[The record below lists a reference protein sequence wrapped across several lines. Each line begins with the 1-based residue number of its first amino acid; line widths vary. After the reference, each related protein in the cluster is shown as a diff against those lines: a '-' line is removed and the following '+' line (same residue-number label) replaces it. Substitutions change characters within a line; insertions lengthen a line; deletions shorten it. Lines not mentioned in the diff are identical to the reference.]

1 MTVKRIDG
9 WKCETII
16 DEYMKDAEFR
26 SEMRKANFIMSLTE
40 MFYRI
45 LNIFKGGQMPKK
57 TKKSDGGKMR
67 RKGKTKKSDSPEIKK
82 MALSKG
88 AAVQV
93 PDQIIIHAMG
103 EYIGGVHAVDFLKN
117 IGLSAH
123 AFVTPDG
130 KIIRSRHDHQ
140 GAYHAK
146 GYNTNSL
153 GVEFLVKGD
162 YNYYTFL
169 DAIQK
174 SYLTNIQ
181 YRAGVFLIK
190 RWLSKFNIAQIS
202 THRYLS
208 PVRKFDPGPGFPLKA
223 FEKDTGVLIHDMCRT
238 IKDGNKV

>member
-1 MTVKRIDG
+1 MH
-9 WKCETII
+9 
-16 DEYMKDAEFR
+16 
-26 SEMRKANFIMSLTE
+26 
-40 MFYRI
+40 
-45 LNIFKGGQMPKK
+45 
-57 TKKSDGGKMR
+57 

-93 PDQIIIHAMG
+93 PDQIIIHAMS

-153 GVEFLVKGD
+153 GVEFLVEGD
-162 YNYYTFL
+162 HTYYKFL

-174 SYLTNIQ
+174 TYLTNIQ

-223 FEKDTGVLIHDMCRT
+223 FEKDTGVIIHDVCRT